1 MYMYN
6 YVYIYIYSFGPSPY
20 KLHKISQD
28 VQPFLHN
35 TELLMQVVPQPM
47 TSSMASSMGVP
58 SCTICGRAGQL
69 NSCTNE
75 IQLWLREKNRRTP
88 GWWCNN
94 HFDLT
99 KGMGTHYKWRLEWLD
114 LSILVGG
121 AMCPSWKMMERKSMG
136 RMTSLFYEMDNK
148 SHVWNHQ
155 PVIWFPVDVPLNQCN
170 WQW

>member
-1 MYMYN
+1 M
-6 YVYIYIYSFGPSPY
+6 YVYIYIYSFGLGPSPY

-28 VQPFLHN
+28 VQAFLHN

-69 NSCTNE
+69 NSCTNG
-75 IQLWLREKNRRTP
+75 IQLWLREKTGEP
-88 GWWCNN
+88 
-94 HFDLT
+94 
-99 KGMGTHYKWRLEWLD
+99 
-114 LSILVGG
+114 LVGG
-121 AMCPSWKMMERKSMG
+121 AITILISPREWERTANGGWNGLIYQYWLVVQCAHLEKWWSSSMG

-148 SHVWNHQ
+148 RHVWNHQ